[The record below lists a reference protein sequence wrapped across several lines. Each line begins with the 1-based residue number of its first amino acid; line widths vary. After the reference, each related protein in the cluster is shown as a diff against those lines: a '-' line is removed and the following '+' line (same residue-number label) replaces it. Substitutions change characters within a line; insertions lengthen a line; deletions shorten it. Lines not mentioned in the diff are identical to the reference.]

1 LQEWAQGRGLGLPVY
16 ETVDVAGPAH
26 KRVFTV
32 SARIEGAEPATASGS
47 SKRAAETAA
56 AAELIARLAGEP
68 TRSRP
73 S

>member
-1 LQEWAQGRGLGLPVY
+1 LPTY
-16 ETVDVAGPAH
+16 ETVSVAGPAH

-32 SARIEGAEPATASGS
+32 SARVEGAEPATASGS

-56 AAELIARLAGEP
+56 AAELIARLSPDQAGS
-68 TRSRP
+68 RS